1 MPDRPSMPPDSPLS
15 GGQITR
21 VSVTYT
27 IPTEKGRWHSIIGL
41 KMMREHARPGR
52 VQDLVYDL
60 AVICEEVI
68 ATRPA
73 RAEVSVLPSNVA
85 RLPSQPPPPRSEAY
99 HILLAVVCDALD
111 CPPPAD
117 PSGEEVFLRLRS
129 ERARLVLTGLRPLL
143 ADQQA
148 DPAQMTDAVR
158 RLQDG
163 VAASPADGYAHS
175 PLSC

>member
-1 MPDRPSMPPDSPLS
+1 MPDRPSTPADSPVS

-27 IPTEKGRWHSIIGL
+27 IPTKKGRWHSIIGL
-41 KMMREHARPGR
+41 KMMREYARPGR

-60 AVICEEVI
+60 GVICEEVI
-68 ATRPA
+68 ETRPA
-73 RAEVSVLPSNVA
+73 QAEVSVLPSNVV
-85 RLPSQPPPPRSEAY
+85 RLSFRPPLGRSEAY
-99 HILLAVVCDALD
+99 HNLLAAVCDALD
-111 CPPPAD
+111 CPAPAD

-129 ERARLVLTGLRPLL
+129 DRARLVLAGLRPVL
-143 ADQQA
+143 ADQQVG
-148 DPAQMTDAVR
+148 PAQMIEAVR

>member
-1 MPDRPSMPPDSPLS
+1 MPDRPSTPADSPLS

-27 IPTEKGRWHSIIGL
+27 ISTEKGRWHSIIGL
-41 KMMREHARPGR
+41 KMMRDHACPGR

-73 RAEVSVLPSNVA
+73 RSEVSVLPSNVA
-85 RLPSQPPPPRSEAY
+85 RLPFRPPTARSEAY
-99 HILLAVVCDALD
+99 HNLPAAVCDALD

-129 ERARLVLTGLRPLL
+129 DRARLVLAGLRSVL
-143 ADQQA
+143 ADQQVG
-148 DPAQMTDAVR
+148 PAQMIEAIR

-175 PLSC
+175 PRSC